1 MKFID
6 ISLPLKKGM
15 VVWPG
20 DVPFSRDEMKGTSIV
35 SKIKMSSHT
44 GTHIDAPKHFL
55 FNAGTVD
62 DIAPQKLIGTA
73 KVVAVSSKKLI
84 EPVDFSRVQISRGD
98 KILFKTRNAS
108 LVSKKSFTSDY
119 VSLSLA
125 AAKFLAK
132 KRVDLVGIDYLGIE
146 AKGSPGH
153 PVHKTL
159 LRDGIVIVEGLDL
172 RKAKPGRYNLVV
184 LPLKLVDGDGSPAR
198 AILWS

>member
-1 MKFID
+1 VKFID

-146 AKGSPGH
+146 VKGSPGH

-159 LRDGIVIVEGLDL
+159 LRAGIVIVEGLNL

>member
-6 ISLPLKKGM
+6 ISLPLRRGM
-15 VVWPG
+15 VVWAG
-20 DVPFSRDEMKGTSIV
+20 DTPFSREEAKGTAIV
-35 SKIKMSSHT
+35 SKINMSSHT
-44 GTHIDAPKHFL
+44 GTHIDAPKHFI

-62 DIAPQKLIGTA
+62 EIFPQKLIGTA
-73 KVVAVSSKKLI
+73 KVIAVNSKKLI
-84 EPVDFSRVQISRGD
+84 EPADFRKVKISRGD
-98 KILFKTRNAS
+98 KILFKTRNAA
-108 LVSKKSFTSDY
+108 LTLKKSFTSDY
-119 VSLSLA
+119 VSLSLGS
-125 AAKFLAK
+125 AKFLARK
-132 KRVDLVGIDYLGIE
+132 GIDLVGIDYLGIE